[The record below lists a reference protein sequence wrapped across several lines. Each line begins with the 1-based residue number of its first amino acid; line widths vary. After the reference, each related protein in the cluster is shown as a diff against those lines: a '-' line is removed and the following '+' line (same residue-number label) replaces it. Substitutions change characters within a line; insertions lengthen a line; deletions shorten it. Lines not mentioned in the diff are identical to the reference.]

1 MANGG
6 RHESWHGAGRAQ
18 PLRHSSEEF
27 IWQLTPSLQAVLQPI
42 LAGGADGEQR
52 KRVGTTKG
60 TGRAEGHVS
69 VRRKEQ
75 NWKRGHKGKEEK
87 RRGRWRGEKERE
99 REGEFNDTSHTS
111 APLVFA
117 SPHLT
122 QHPPPWEITSLSNVA
137 HLIARETPKRHGRQA
152 VTLSPRPSC
161 KM

>member
-75 NWKRGHKGKEEK
+75 NWKRDHKGKEEK

-99 REGEFNDTSHTS
+99 RGRVQRHQSHVGAS
-111 APLVFA
+111 RFRLAP
-117 SPHLT
+117 PYT
-122 QHPPPWEITSLSNVA
+122 TPPPWEITSLSNVA

-161 KM
+161 KI